1 MKLYKLP
8 FATVVVTSHCGREFT
23 NHGAPATADLL
34 YDLMSDV
41 LERREQHTQQCLE
54 CRVLSQLYTET
65 KENYGVA

>member
-8 FATVVVTSHCGREFT
+8 SATVVVTSHCGQEFT
-23 NHGAPATADLL
+23 GHCEPPTADLL

-41 LERREQHTQQCLE
+41 LERLEGHTQRCFE